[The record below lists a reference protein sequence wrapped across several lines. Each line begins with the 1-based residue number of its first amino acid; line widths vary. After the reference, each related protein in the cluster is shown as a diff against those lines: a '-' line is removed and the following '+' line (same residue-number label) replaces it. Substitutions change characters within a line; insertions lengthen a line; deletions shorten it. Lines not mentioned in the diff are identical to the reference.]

1 MNNSRYGDMLVDLLF
16 ADGDGP
22 EGRLRRFELYFVSE
36 LHWDEEVILLSRDIG
51 NGGTEFAGLH
61 GESRSP
67 AFYARVF
74 YR

>member
-1 MNNSRYGDMLVDLLF
+1 MLVDLLF

-36 LHWDEEVILLSRDIG
+36 LHRDEEVILLRRDIG